1 MATDTT
7 TAARRGFPFG
17 KLALAVVAGFVLAV
31 GFGAGA
37 LLAYQGQYED
47 RVYPGVTVDGVDVS
61 GLTREEAVA
70 RLEAGLAGY
79 GEGSALVDVDGKKY
93 RITYAAMGRRADVE
107 RLVDLAWAVGRS
119 DDDALANALGGVRS
133 YLDGSPIDPLVV
145 VDAEAVAREVAALA
159 GRVDRAPLNAAASRT
174 KSGFVAKPAVP
185 GAALPQAEVAA
196 DLLDQLTDATA
207 PATLDLAVARTPVA
221 PQIGDEAAARAIEAA
236 ERMAADV
243 EVAVGDERWTIKAA
257 TVRGWIRFEA
267 AGDQI
272 RPTIDPAAP
281 TKALEALAE
290 EIDTSARNAG
300 FRVGP
305 RSITGVTPSRNGRAV
320 NVEASAPVVAAAVLA
335 RAEAGATAPPA
346 ELVVKAVKPRFTTEQ
361 AKAAAPKM
369 RMISSWTT
377 YYEVSE
383 RNGFAANITIPALD
397 LDGYVVAPGAT
408 FDFWRSIGPVTTARG
423 YRAGGA
429 IINGKSE
436 PTGALAGGIC
446 STSTTLFN
454 AVARA
459 GYQML
464 SRHNHYYYIPRY
476 PTGLDATVAISGG
489 SVTTMSWKNDTDQ
502 PVLIRA
508 SARPGVVTFSLYTVP
523 VNSRPAI
530 VGGSRVP
537 GATNVTYRVANG
549 RTVVFRTSG
558 KRNYNRATS
567 SVQRTTALPAGRSQV
582 VEYPVDG
589 FSVTVTR
596 QVYEGG
602 ALIRSNTWVSNYA
615 RVNGLTLV
623 GAR

>member
-1 MATDTT
+1 MATDATA
-7 TAARRGFPFG
+7 AARRGFPFG
-17 KLALAVVAGFVLAV
+17 KLVLAVVAGFVLAV

-37 LLAYQGQYED
+37 LLAYQGQYEG

-61 GLTREEAVA
+61 GLTREEAIA
-70 RLEAGLAGY
+70 RLESELATY
-79 GEGSALVDVDGKKY
+79 GQGSALIDVEGKKY
-93 RITYAAMGRRADVE
+93 RITYAAMGRKVDAE

-119 DDDALANALGGVRS
+119 DDDALANAIGGVRS
-133 YLDGSPIDPLVV
+133 YIHGTRIGPLVV
-145 VDAEAVAREVAALA
+145 IDAEKVVREVAALA
-159 GRVDRAPLNAAASRT
+159 GRVDRAPVDAVATRT
-174 KSGFVAKPAVP
+174 KSGFSARPAVP
-185 GAALPQAEVAA
+185 GAALSQQELAAELLGALA
-196 DLLDQLTDATA
+196 DPAATA
-207 PATLDLAVARTPVA
+207 TVELAAVMAPVA
-221 PQIGDEAAARAIEAA
+221 PRIDDEAVARAIEAA
-236 ERMAADV
+236 ERIATDV
-243 EVAVGDERWTIKAA
+243 EVAVGKERWTIPGA

-267 AGDQI
+267 TGDAI
-272 RPTIDPAAP
+272 RPTINPEAP
-281 TKALEALAE
+281 TKALKALAK
-290 EIDTSARNAG
+290 EIDTAARDAG
-300 FRVGP
+300 FRVGA
-305 RSITGVTPSRNGRAV
+305 RGITGVTPSRNGRAL

-335 RAEAGATAPPA
+335 RADGNGASTPVD
-346 ELVVKAVKPRFTTEQ
+346 LVVKSVKPRFTTEQ
-361 AKAAAPKM
+361 AQAAAPKM

-397 LDGYVVAPGAT
+397 LDGTVVAPGAT
-408 FDFWRSIGPVTTARG
+408 FDFWKSIGPVTTARG

-464 SRHNHYYYIPRY
+464 ARHNHYYFIPRY

-489 SVTTMSWKNDTDQ
+489 AVTTMSWKNDTKY

-508 SARPGVVTFSLYTVP
+508 TATPGVVTFSLYTVP

-549 RTVVFRTSG
+549 RTVVFRTSP

-567 SVQRTTALPAGRSQV
+567 SVQRTTSLPAGRTQV

-602 ALIRSNTWVSNYA
+602 SLIRTNTWISNYA